1 MEIKLVIFD
10 MDGLMFDTE
19 KIYFR
24 AWSKIMS
31 QYNYKFDFEV
41 YKKLMARNSH
51 DMEIILKGLY
61 GNEFEFEEINQKRR
75 KEADEIIEFEGINH
89 KKGLTNLLDFLD
101 QNQIKKIVATSSAR
115 EKALR
120 YLKKADVLDR
130 FDNIVCG
137 SDVTKSKPNP
147 EIFEKAAE
155 VYKTRKENCIVLEDS
170 ENGVRAAY
178 NGNMKCIFIPD
189 LVQATDEI
197 KQKIT
202 IELSSLNDVVDYVK
216 NYGINI

>member
-1 MEIKLVIFD
+1 
-10 MDGLMFDTE
+10 MFDTE

-24 AWSKIMS
+24 AWSKIMN

-75 KEADEIIEFEGINH
+75 KEADQIIESEGISH
-89 KKGLTNLLDFLD
+89 KKGLINLLDFLD
-101 QNQIKKIVATSSAR
+101 KNQIKKIVATSSAR

-120 YLKKADVLDR
+120 YLKKADVLER

-155 VYKTRKENCIVLEDS
+155 VYKVEKENCIVLEDS